1 MKTLGLFETKNRLS
15 EVCEQVATTSEP
27 VIITRHRK
35 PLVKIVPIKDPEVC
49 ESVWN
54 TVEESIA
61 RYGPLE
67 EEIELP
73 EREVSANRSDPF
85 AEG

>member
-15 EVCEQVATTSEP
+15 EVCEQVAATSEP

-35 PLVKIVPIKDPEVC
+35 PLVQIVPIQDSEMK
-49 ESVWN
+49 ESVWD
-54 TVEESIA
+54 TVEESHT

-67 EEIELP
+67 EDFELP
-73 EREVSANRSDPF
+73 VRDLKLNRGDPLS
-85 AEG
+85 E

>member
-15 EVCEQVATTSEP
+15 EVCEQVASTSEP

-35 PLVKIVPIKDPEVC
+35 PLVQIVPIKDANVC

-54 TVEESIA
+54 TVEESTA

-67 EEIELP
+67 DDIELP
-73 EREVSANRSDPF
+73 SREVSSNRTDPF
-85 AEG
+85 KEG